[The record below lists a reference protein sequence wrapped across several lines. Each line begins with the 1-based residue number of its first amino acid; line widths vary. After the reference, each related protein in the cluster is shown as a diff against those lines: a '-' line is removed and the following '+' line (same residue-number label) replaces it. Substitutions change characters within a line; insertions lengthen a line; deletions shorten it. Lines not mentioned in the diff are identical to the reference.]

1 MPEGLDDIVPA
12 VIEAI
17 SGRVEDRY
25 GRSVGMLAALLLAVA
40 LVGVLGVLIWWAV
53 S

>member
-1 MPEGLDDIVPA
+1 MLEGLDDIIPTF
-12 VIEAI
+12 IEAV

-25 GRSVGMLAALLLAVA
+25 GRSVGVLTALLLAVA

>member
-1 MPEGLDDIVPA
+1 MLEGLDDIIPTF
-12 VIEAI
+12 IEAI

-40 LVGVLGVLIWWAV
+40 LMGVLGVLIWWAA

>member
-1 MPEGLDDIVPA
+1 MLEGLDDIIPTF
-12 VIEAI
+12 IEAI

-40 LVGVLGVLIWWAV
+40 LVGAIGVLIWWAV

>member
-25 GRSVGMLAALLLAVA
+25 GRSVG
-40 LVGVLGVLIWWAV
+40 VLGVLIWWAV

>member
-1 MPEGLDDIVPA
+1 VLEGLDDIIPTL
-12 VIEAI
+12 IEAV

-25 GRSVGMLAALLLAVA
+25 GRAAGVLTALLLAVA